1 MKLFRILAIAA
12 LAMVSSVSAQAGAI
26 TGVVLSN
33 LGSDGDT
40 HGPLAGSW
48 NVNGTTSLALGF
60 TTGAADFKL
69 NQFNAA
75 LFGITSGT
83 VSATMTIYESNS
95 GKPGTFVGSATIP
108 SIGNDDAYTFDF
120 APAGGLILTANKT
133 YFAVATTTGT
143 SSSWYFNGPAPTTFA
158 PGGVSYLNTIVT
170 SDSGS
175 NWTQMSPGLNAFFAI
190 AGTPVPPAA
199 VPEPALTSLLC
210 LSGIALIRRRMKK

>member
-1 MKLFRILAIAA
+1 MKLFRIFAIAA

-40 HGPLAGSW
+40 HGALAGSW
-48 NVNGTTSLALGF
+48 NINGSTSLAVGF

-75 LFGITSGT
+75 LFGVSSGT
-83 VSATMTIYESNS
+83 VSATITIYESSS
-95 GKPGTFVGSATIP
+95 GKPGAFVGSATNP
-108 SIGNDDAYTFDF
+108 SIGTDDAHTFDF
-120 APAGGLILTANKT
+120 APAGGLTLTANKT

-143 SSSWYFNGPAPTTFA
+143 SSSWYFNGPAPTASA

-170 SDSGS
+170 SDNGTS
-175 NWTQMSPGLNAFFAI
+175 WSPVNPVFNAFFAI